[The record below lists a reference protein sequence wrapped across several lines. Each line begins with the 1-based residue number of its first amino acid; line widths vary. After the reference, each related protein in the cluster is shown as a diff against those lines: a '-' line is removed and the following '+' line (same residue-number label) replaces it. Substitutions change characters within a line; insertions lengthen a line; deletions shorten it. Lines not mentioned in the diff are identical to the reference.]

1 MQSMLVELIANA
13 MDVAVLTL
21 LFCRRLPAK
30 YNTYLPTVLF
40 IIIGFSLESLP
51 IVVEFKY
58 YPIEVVLFSICLLY
72 LLFFRQGTLPHKLFW
87 LTTAFVVIFAIAFT
101 IMPILSYII
110 GEDLSIILNQ
120 EDFSSRTLYLVIVN
134 IIKFSIFFLMSY
146 KPSKYLNNHLSILVC
161 LFIPVVGIVFGTWIY
176 KIYVQSV
183 LTDLA
188 EDIVLLL
195 SISYLFI
202 SISSFTL
209 YRVIVKDSER
219 MAYLLAQESHYA
231 TVSDYTE
238 QIKQT
243 NHEIRV
249 WQHDMKQHLS
259 CLATLMDQK
268 DYEGAGDY
276 LESFTNHVQLSYLK
290 INSGNYLADAI
301 LSAKVNIATSKG
313 IKVECS
319 ASVPETLPID
329 DVDFCSVLSNIMDNA
344 IEACELVKGKTYI
357 ECNIITIR
365 NQLVIEVENSSTG
378 IYKMSNG
385 IFKSLK
391 KSGIHGIG
399 LRQTQHIID
408 KYEGICSI
416 NAMDNLFRIEISI
429 PLENR

>member
-1 MQSMLVELIANA
+1 
-13 MDVAVLTL
+13 
-21 LFCRRLPAK
+21 
-30 YNTYLPTVLF
+30 
-40 IIIGFSLESLP
+40 
-51 IVVEFKY
+51 
-58 YPIEVVLFSICLLY
+58 
-72 LLFFRQGTLPHKLFW
+72 
-87 LTTAFVVIFAIAFT
+87 
-101 IMPILSYII
+101 
-110 GEDLSIILNQ
+110 
-120 EDFSSRTLYLVIVN
+120 
-134 IIKFSIFFLMSY
+134 
-146 KPSKYLNNHLSILVC
+146 
-161 LFIPVVGIVFGTWIY
+161 
-176 KIYVQSV
+176 
-183 LTDLA
+183 
-188 EDIVLLL
+188 
-195 SISYLFI
+195 
-202 SISSFTL
+202 
-209 YRVIVKDSER
+209 
-219 MAYLLAQESHYA
+219 
-231 TVSDYTE
+231 
-238 QIKQT
+238 
-243 NHEIRV
+243 
-249 WQHDMKQHLS
+249 
-259 CLATLMDQK
+259 
-268 DYEGAGDY
+268 
-276 LESFTNHVQLSYLK
+276 LSYLK